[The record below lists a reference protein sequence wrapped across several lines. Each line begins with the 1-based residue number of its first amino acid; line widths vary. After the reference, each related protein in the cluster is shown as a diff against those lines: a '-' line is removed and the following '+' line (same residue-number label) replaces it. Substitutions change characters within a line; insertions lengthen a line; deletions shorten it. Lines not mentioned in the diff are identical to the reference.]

1 MAAEEGDNGR
11 NFDEGVKDN
20 GKVSFA
26 DAGSREF
33 PISVHLEDEVF
44 EPNEMN
50 NNERNRQPPTDM
62 PPPPPPDGDNVSVAN
77 SEVVILRHP
86 NFNRQPKNGP
96 PALQHSHSASDLVRL
111 RNPHVKSNSREPKS
125 MVLPITSRSRSPYN
139 YSVGNSQSYDCTN
152 PYNTFGTINRPAGSQ
167 EAISPY
173 STNDGGGSPNGT
185 PNNDFPNVQFQN
197 GGYAVSSGDF
207 EPYKRAHT
215 PHSTTG
221 SHHKMPTPP
230 EAKKRIFTDI
240 FTTSMSTIY
249 AILIVTLGVSFY
261 VIDTLQLEEDRIE
274 YLAEGFSLTLLSM
287 ALLYLLWLNV
297 DITIYN
303 LKKRKFDKLME
314 NLEPEQVEIKEITEG
329 IAYDIG
335 LQEALALQKQL
346 DHRYCFNN
354 DRHSKNFYL
363 KIGAAGFCFGHLI
376 HSFLILTYRGLIL
389 RSEDQAASE
398 CMSVITFAIEILY
411 PIYSITLLFFI
422 FKYSNV
428 IINKKRDFHRF
439 GFMHCLASSL
449 CFWLWTIFRETAE
462 YIQNSHYDDY
472 NATVDAEDEGASQQR
487 VQIVPLRFTAVCEHD
502 ELNIIYQNYSPY
514 LYPFSVEYSILVVG
528 IIYLVWVNIGLCAPC
543 DLQHEDHH
551 GEDTRQCM
559 NERRPS
565 EPESNITIHADCHAS
580 NKGLFLGFIVLV
592 FALVSLILFF
602 ITHYSETAGLAQAG
616 LTVNLATRAT
626 IMLLMIV
633 AAVCAYFQMV
643 KLDVNES
650 AHNSLDN
657 FLCLMC
663 LPAFF
668 VYGTFSVI
676 AGIIFGRVLAVVG
689 IILEVVQVVIQTT
702 FIVDGMSRSSNTK
715 TLRKKKPGREFVTFL
730 IICNVAMWIMQT
742 FEVKP
747 HGLDEYRPEFYSKV
761 LWSIVGHMCLPLM
774 MFYRFHSSVCIGD
787 IWQYAYMPS
796 GH

>member
-1 MAAEEGDNGR
+1 
-11 NFDEGVKDN
+11 
-20 GKVSFA
+20 
-26 DAGSREF
+26 
-33 PISVHLEDEVF
+33 
-44 EPNEMN
+44 
-50 NNERNRQPPTDM
+50 
-62 PPPPPPDGDNVSVAN
+62 
-77 SEVVILRHP
+77 
-86 NFNRQPKNGP
+86 
-96 PALQHSHSASDLVRL
+96 
-111 RNPHVKSNSREPKS
+111 
-125 MVLPITSRSRSPYN
+125 
-139 YSVGNSQSYDCTN
+139 
-152 PYNTFGTINRPAGSQ
+152 
-167 EAISPY
+167 
-173 STNDGGGSPNGT
+173 
-185 PNNDFPNVQFQN
+185 
-197 GGYAVSSGDF
+197 
-207 EPYKRAHT
+207 
-215 PHSTTG
+215 
-221 SHHKMPTPP
+221 
-230 EAKKRIFTDI
+230 
-240 FTTSMSTIY
+240 MSTIY

-274 YLAEGFSLTLLSM
+274 YLAEVTLHGFSQGFSLTLLSM

-363 KIGAAGFCFGHLI
+363 KIGAAGEEDGFCFGHLI

-428 IINKKRDFHRF
+428 SGFALPTVDLSHHQQEARLPSLWVHALF
-439 GFMHCLASSL
+439 GFQLVLLAVDDL
-449 CFWLWTIFRETAE
+449 PRDCR
-462 YIQNSHYDDY
+462 NSHYDDY
-472 NATVDAEDEGASQQR
+472 NATVDAEDEGRGHLEVVIFLSDFSGASQQR

-514 LYPFSVEYSILVVG
+514 LYPFSVEYSILVADVVG

-602 ITHYSETAGLAQAG
+602 ITHYSE
-616 LTVNLATRAT
+616 
-626 IMLLMIV
+626 
-633 AAVCAYFQMV
+633 
-643 KLDVNES
+643 
-650 AHNSLDN
+650 
-657 FLCLMC
+657 
-663 LPAFF
+663 
-668 VYGTFSVI
+668 
-676 AGIIFGRVLAVVG
+676 
-689 IILEVVQVVIQTT
+689 
-702 FIVDGMSRSSNTK
+702 
-715 TLRKKKPGREFVTFL
+715 
-730 IICNVAMWIMQT
+730 
-742 FEVKP
+742 
-747 HGLDEYRPEFYSKV
+747 
-761 LWSIVGHMCLPLM
+761 
-774 MFYRFHSSVCIGD
+774 
-787 IWQYAYMPS
+787 
-796 GH
+796 